1 MKKLIEFLRENEQA
15 LTFTL
20 VIAYLSVSLFYFI
33 DEMRTNVWYDIIW
46 IIQFFALSTYM
57 GLKWSKKN

>member
-1 MKKLIEFLRENEQA
+1 MKKLIGFLRENEQA

-20 VIAYLSVSLFYFI
+20 VIAYLSVFVFYFI

-46 IIQFFALSTYM
+46 IIQFFALSAYM